1 MLQSLE
7 DIQVFTKLLDQGSI
21 SDVNQLDSNYLK
33 LATDIT
39 PMDKSSDRF
48 KLLCEYVKNT
58 HAATHTA
65 YKLEVEDIFEL
76 SKDSENR
83 RYKEEIDNKQLLW
96 HGSRLT
102 NFVGILSQGLRI
114 APPEAPVTGY
124 MFGKG
129 VYFADMVT
137 KSANYCFTN
146 TTNNTG
152 LMLLCE
158 VALGGMNEK
167 LHADYYANLLP
178 PGKHS
183 TKGMGKTA
191 PGSGTYI
198 DGDKVYVPSG
208 TGVNQNVPGV
218 LIFLCLVFFVV
229 QLVHCVRCGS
239 D

>member
-1 MLQSLE
+1 MLQSLQ
-7 DIQVFTKLLDQGSI
+7 DIQVFTKLLDEGNI
-21 SDVNQLDSNYLK
+21 ENVNQLDSNYLK
-33 LATDIT
+33 LDTTIT
-39 PMDKSSDRF
+39 PLDKNSERY
-48 KLLCEYVKNT
+48 KLLVEYVDNT
-58 HAATHTA
+58 HASTHTA

-76 SKDSENR
+76 SKESENK
-83 RYKEEIDNKQLLW
+83 RYREDIDNKQLLW

-137 KSANYCFTN
+137 KSANYCFASQMAS
-146 TTNNTG
+146 TG

-167 LHADYYANLLP
+167 YHADYYANLLP

-183 TKGMGKTA
+183 TKGLGKTA
-191 PGSGTYI
+191 PGSGTFI
-198 DGDKVYVPSG
+198 DGGKVYVPSG
-208 TGVNQNVPGV
+208 KGVPTNIPNVP
-218 LIFLCLVFFVV
+218 FL
-229 QLVHCVRCGS
+229 
-239 D
+239 

>member
-1 MLQSLE
+1 MDKKS
-7 DIQVFTKLLDQGSI
+7 DRYKLL
-21 SDVNQLDSNYLK
+21 V
-33 LATDIT
+33 
-39 PMDKSSDRF
+39 
-48 KLLCEYVKNT
+48 EYVDKT
-58 HAATHTA
+58 HASTHTA
-65 YKLEVEDIFEL
+65 YKLEVMDIFDL
-76 SKDSENR
+76 SKDTENK
-83 RYKEEIDNKQLLW
+83 RYREDIDNKQLLW

-146 TTNNTG
+146 PSNNTG

-158 VALGGMNEK
+158 CALGGMNEK

-183 TKGMGKTA
+183 TKGVGKTA
-191 PGSGTYI
+191 PGTGKYI
-198 DGDKVYVPSG
+198 DDGKVYVPCG
-208 TGVNQNVPGV
+208 AGVPTNIAGV
-218 LIFLCLVFFVV
+218 VIF
-229 QLVHCVRCGS
+229 
-239 D
+239 